1 MNIQEILESRWG
13 YKSFRGEQQKIIE
26 QILQKQSVLAVQP
39 TGFGKSLCFQIP
51 SIVFKGLT
59 LVVSPLIAL
68 MKDQVD
74 DALQKN
80 LKVAAIHSGMGRDE
94 REKVLKKLASGD
106 LNLLYVTPERFRKDD
121 FWLALS
127 QNATSANQ
135 VELFVVD
142 EAHCISEWGHDF
154 RPDFSRLGDIR
165 KRLGEP
171 CTLALTATA
180 TKDVQKDIL
189 AQLNMESS
197 QVFDAGAFRDNLQ
210 LQTIEVYGHD
220 EKVRAF
226 VGIHHQNPGAKIIY
240 FALISTLE
248 RFSRDLQKLNIEH
261 SVYHGQL
268 PDNVRRRSQEAY
280 LRDPNGLILATPAFG
295 LGINKPDI
303 RVVVHGEVPASIEAY
318 YQEVGRAGRDGQ
330 SAQGYLLYDPD
341 DVAIQMDFLKWASPE
356 PEFIFRVY
364 QLLEYNMDKVRAGGL
379 DYLRGQLLFYH
390 SRDFRLETALN
401 QLERFGFIEGKDAKT
416 WKCLEYPNGE
426 LVDEELHKKRLVQQ
440 QKKLLQM
447 IELTKLA
454 DPSDTIKEY
463 FS

>member
-80 LKVAAIHSGMGRDE
+80 LKVAAIHSGMSRDE
-94 REKVLKKLASGD
+94 REKVLKKLARCE
-106 LNLLYVTPERFRKDD
+106 LQLLYVTPERFRKDD
-121 FWLALS
+121 FWEALS
-127 QNATSANQ
+127 KNTGDKP
-135 VELFVVD
+135 VELFVID

-154 RPDFSRLGDIR
+154 RPDYSRLGEIR
-165 KRLGEP
+165 KKLGNP

-180 TKDVQKDIL
+180 TKEVQKDIVE
-189 AQLNMESS
+189 QLQIAAG
-197 QVFDAGAFRDNLQ
+197 QVFAAGAFRDNLL
-210 LQTIEVYGHD
+210 LQTVEVYGHD

-226 VGIHHQNPGAKIIY
+226 VGIHHQHPGAKIIY

-248 RFSRDLQKLNIEH
+248 NFSRDLQKLSIVH

-268 PDNVRRRSQEAY
+268 PDNLRRRSQEGY
-280 LRDPNGLILATPAFG
+280 LHDPNGLILATPAFG
-295 LGINKPDI
+295 LGINKSDI
-303 RVVVHGEVPASIEAY
+303 RVVVHGEVPSSIEAY
-318 YQEVGRAGRDGQ
+318 YQEVGRAGRDGL
-330 SAQGYLLYDPD
+330 AAHGYLLYDAD
-341 DVAIQMDFLKWASPE
+341 DVAIQMDFLKWSSPE

-364 QLLEYNMDKVRAGGL
+364 SLLEYNMDKVRAGGL
-379 DYLRGQLLFYH
+379 DYMRGQLLFYH
-390 SRDFRLETALN
+390 QRDFRLETALN

-416 WKCLEYPNGE
+416 WNCLEYPNGE
-426 LVDEELHKKRLVQQ
+426 LVDEQLHKKRLVQQ

-447 IELTKLA
+447 IELTKVP
-454 DPSDTIKEY
+454 DPSPTIKEY

>member
-94 REKVLKKLASGD
+94 REKVLKKLARCE
-106 LNLLYVTPERFRKDD
+106 LKLLYVTPERFRKED
-121 FWLALS
+121 FWEALS
-127 QNATSANQ
+127 KNP
-135 VELFVVD
+135 VDLFVID

-154 RPDFSRLGDIR
+154 RPDYSRLGDIR
-165 KRLGEP
+165 KKLGSP

-180 TKDVQKDIL
+180 TKEVQKDIVQ
-189 AQLNMESS
+189 QLNIDAG
-197 QVFDAGAFRDNLQ
+197 QVFDAGAIRENLT
-210 LQTIEVYGHD
+210 LQTVEVYGHD

-226 VGIHHQNPGAKIIY
+226 IGIHHQHPGAKIIY

-248 RFSRDLQKLNIEH
+248 KFSRDLQKLSIEH

-268 PDNVRRRSQEAY
+268 PDNLRRRSQEGY
-280 LRDPNGLILATPAFG
+280 LHNPNGLILATPAFG
-295 LGINKPDI
+295 LGINKSDI
-303 RVVVHGEVPASIEAY
+303 RVVVHAEVPASIEAY
-318 YQEVGRAGRDGQ
+318 YQEVGRAGRDGLP
-330 SAQGYLLYDPD
+330 AHGYLLYDAD
-341 DVAIQMDFLKWASPE
+341 DVAIQMDFLKWSSPE

-379 DYLRGQLLFYH
+379 DYMRGQLLFYH
-390 SRDFRLETALN
+390 QRDFRLETALN

-426 LVDEELHKKRLVQQ
+426 LVDEQLHKKRLVQQ

-447 IELTKLA
+447 IELTKVP
-454 DPSDTIKEY
+454 DPTPTIKEY

>member
-39 TGFGKSLCFQIP
+39 TGFGKSLCFQLP

-80 LKVAAIHSGMGRDE
+80 LKVAAIHSGMSRDE
-94 REKVLKKLASGD
+94 REKVLKKLARCE
-106 LNLLYVTPERFRKDD
+106 LQLLYVTPERFRKDD
-121 FWLALS
+121 FWEALAK
-127 QNATSANQ
+127 NQ
-135 VELFVVD
+135 IELFVID

-154 RPDFSRLGDIR
+154 RPDYSRLGDIR
-165 KRLGEP
+165 KKLGDP

-180 TKDVQKDIL
+180 TKEVQKDIVG
-189 AQLNMESS
+189 QLQIEAGH
-197 QVFDAGAFRDNLQ
+197 VFDDGAIRENLS

-226 VGIHHQNPGAKIIY
+226 IGIHHQNPGAKIIY

-248 RFSRDLQKLNIEH
+248 RFSRDLQKLSIAH

-268 PDNVRRRSQEAY
+268 PDNLRRRSQEGY
-280 LRDPNGLILATPAFG
+280 INDPIGLILATPAFG
-295 LGINKPDI
+295 LGINKSDI
-303 RVVVHGEVPASIEAY
+303 RVVVHAEVPASIEAY
-318 YQEVGRAGRDGQ
+318 YQEVGRAGRDGLP
-330 SAQGYLLYDPD
+330 AHGYLLYDED
-341 DVAIQMDFLKWASPE
+341 DVAIQMDFLKWSSPE

-364 QLLEYNMDKVRAGGL
+364 SLLEYNMDKVRAGGL
-379 DYLRGQLLFYH
+379 DYMRGQLLFYH
-390 SRDFRLETALN
+390 QRDFRLETALN
-401 QLERFGFIEGKDAKT
+401 QLERFSFIEGKDAKT

-426 LVDEELHKKRLVQQ
+426 LVDEQLHKKRLVQQ
-440 QKKLLQM
+440 QKKLLQL
-447 IELTKLA
+447 IELTKVG
-454 DPSDTIKEY
+454 DPNIAIKEY

>member
-80 LKVAAIHSGMGRDE
+80 LKVAAIHSGMSRDE
-94 REKVLKKLASGD
+94 REKVLKKLARCE
-106 LNLLYVTPERFRKDD
+106 LQLLYVTPERFRKED
-121 FWLALS
+121 FWAALLK
-127 QNATSANQ
+127 NQ
-135 VELFVVD
+135 IELFVID

-154 RPDFSRLGDIR
+154 RPDYSRLGDIR
-165 KRLGEP
+165 KKLGDP

-180 TKDVQKDIL
+180 TKEVQKDIVE
-189 AQLNMESS
+189 QLQIEAGH
-197 QVFDAGAFRDNLQ
+197 VFDAGAIRENLF
-210 LQTIEVYGHD
+210 LQTVEVYGHD

-226 VGIHHQNPGAKIIY
+226 IGIHHQNPGAKIIY

-248 RFSRDLQKLNIEH
+248 RFSRDLQKLSIVH

-268 PDNVRRRSQEAY
+268 PDNLRRRSQEGY
-280 LRDPNGLILATPAFG
+280 INDPNGLILATPAFG
-295 LGINKPDI
+295 LGINKSDI
-303 RVVVHGEVPASIEAY
+303 RVVVHAEVPASIEAY
-318 YQEVGRAGRDGQ
+318 YQEVGRAGRDGT
-330 SAQGYLLYDPD
+330 AAHGYLLYDAD
-341 DVAIQMDFLKWASPE
+341 DVAIQMDFLKWSSPE

-364 QLLEYNMDKVRAGGL
+364 SLLEYNMDKVRAGGL
-379 DYLRGQLLFYH
+379 DYMRGQLLFYH
-390 SRDFRLETALN
+390 QRDFRLETALN

-416 WKCLEYPNGE
+416 WKCLEYPSGE
-426 LVDEELHKKRLVQQ
+426 LVDEQLHKKRLVQQ

-447 IELTKLA
+447 IELTKMG
-454 DPSDTIKEY
+454 DPNIAIKEY